1 MDAPI
6 QLPREYSYAP
16 KWRILAFVALFC
28 GAVTFLM
35 AYLADHPNAFMPIFK
50 LLGPSSATSFFRLA
64 AIVCALPG
72 IAALLV
78 LARRYFGHRTLELR
92 EGEFIVPCGAFE
104 AKARVP
110 YIAIRRVWE
119 TRTVGPNRCLFVSTE
134 TNVYTIKSAFF
145 ADLETYTAIR
155 DFLQAFATES

>member
-1 MDAPI
+1 MTTLTI
-6 QLPREYSYAP
+6 R
-16 KWRILAFVALFC
+16 KK
-28 GAVTFLM
+28 LM

-50 LLGPSSATSFFRLA
+50 LLGPSSAISFFRLA

-78 LARRYFGHRTLELR
+78 LARRCFGHRTLELR

-110 YIAIRRVWE
+110 YAAIKRVWE
-119 TRTVGPNRCLFVSTE
+119 TRTVGNNRSLFVSTGSG
-134 TNVYTIKSAFF
+134 VYTIKSAFF
-145 ADLETYTAIR
+145 PDSETYITVR
-155 DFLQAFATES
+155 DFLQGWATES